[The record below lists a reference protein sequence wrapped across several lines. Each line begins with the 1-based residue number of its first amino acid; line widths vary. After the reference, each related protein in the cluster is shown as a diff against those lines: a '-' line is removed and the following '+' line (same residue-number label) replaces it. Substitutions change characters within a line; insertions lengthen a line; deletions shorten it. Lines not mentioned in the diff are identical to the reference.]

1 MKVDCVG
8 KISEKLLSWWK
19 GSYSADKWLLP
30 LLLFLLV
37 KTQWSHKPAKN
48 NGVGLGRTLNHW
60 EHLKWLAA
68 PALVCSPYNSC
79 YVRKR
84 KPLFSYATMCE
95 LLLHILFYWFIL
107 FYFILCHTLDMVF
120 SLHYC
125 HLWRWSIWEN
135 EINSHIYTH
144 KSQETNRSRSSCFL
158 CPEFLCS
165 WGLYHMSQW
174 NLVLL
179 KFLKVWFL
187 SLANKRTPGDM
198 KIKTNILSMQQISQT
213 CDSLPE
219 LLICW
224 DRKEEFGFLTWC
236 YLFRGFGM
244 SPKVFQSQFPHL
256 Q

>member
-84 KPLFSYATMCE
+84 KPLFSYATMCG

-107 FYFILCHTLDMVF
+107 FYFILCHTLDMVL

-125 HLWRWSIWEN
+125 RLWRWSIWEN

-144 KSQETNRSRSSCFL
+144 TRVKRPIGLDPHVSCVQNFSAAGA
-158 CPEFLCS
+158 CIIWASGISCCWSF
-165 WGLYHMSQW
+165 
-174 NLVLL
+174 L
-179 KFLKVWFL
+179 KFGSCPL
-187 SLANKRTPGDM
+187 
-198 KIKTNILSMQQISQT
+198 QIR
-213 CDSLPE
+213 E
-219 LLICW
+219 LLEIW
-224 DRKEEFGFLTWC
+224 K
-236 YLFRGFGM
+236 
-244 SPKVFQSQFPHL
+244 
-256 Q
+256 